1 MLASKTQIPDAMV
14 PKYCSVNAT
23 HFPQAIQTCTLKD
36 KQRCTNEKRYL
47 SIVLWRVAAVA
58 SCALQK
64 HRNSTNY
71 DKFPNR
77 YIDIKTLTTYRLYV
91 GVGSRTQC
99 DRIDS
104 VLNEITNNVDA
115 VSIVTSPPLL
125 SYLCS
130 AVGLDFAC

>member
-14 PKYCSVNAT
+14 PKYCSVNVT

-71 DKFPNR
+71 
-77 YIDIKTLTTYRLYV
+77 
-91 GVGSRTQC
+91 
-99 DRIDS
+99 
-104 VLNEITNNVDA
+104 
-115 VSIVTSPPLL
+115 
-125 SYLCS
+125 
-130 AVGLDFAC
+130 